1 MRNKIIIGLV
11 VLSLS
16 FIFGGIYITRAMNRL
31 VSSLQEMMD
40 LQHMGFQGKTLV
52 AQLKV
57 VQSDLL
63 LRDSPHAVEFKEFL
77 RHGAAVRDSVG
88 ACHRCHH
95 PPALDDSMQGLQ
107 DEVDAYLRR
116 SSGVYSLK
124 ATAVE
129 LKESQK
135 KAFALGEGVL
145 AKVDSMFHAA
155 DQKIATRTSLA
166 RQSVADTRKLLIG
179 FVIIG
184 PLIILLISVYFLI
197 RFTRAVSVLAT
208 AISKVK
214 AGYLDYRITEPLT
227 DEFGELAT
235 AFNEMGT
242 SLKDQCRRVESIQQR
257 YRMLFESAADAIFI
271 LEAEGPE
278 AGRIVSA
285 NSAAAMMHGYTVDE
299 LLTMHIRDL
308 DDPKDAD
315 KIPERIEQMLKG
327 EWLNATVSHRKKD
340 GTFFPVEVSAGL
352 LEYDGLKYILA
363 FDRDITERVKA
374 AEALQRVK
382 QLAMVGEMAA
392 GLAHE
397 IKNPL
402 AGIKVSIEI
411 LASELELA
419 QEDREVFLRVIQE
432 VNRIENLL
440 KNLLSYARP
449 PKPHIDSVD
458 LKLLLKNSV
467 KNAEMTLRSP
477 AYFSGKKKEINFVT
491 EMAADLPEIAA
502 DFSQLQQVILN
513 LLLNGIE
520 SIPEDGV
527 ITVKA
532 DWDRA
537 EQVSITIADTGK
549 GFDEEGLGKAFQ
561 PFYTTKPKGNGL
573 GLAITKRLVEQH
585 RGQIELTSVKG
596 EGAVFVIT
604 IPVKQQHEGAE
615 R

>member
-1 MRNKIIIGLV
+1 MKNKIIIGLI

-16 FIFGGIYITRAMNRL
+16 FTFGGFYITQAMNRV
-31 VSSLQEMMD
+31 VSNLQEMMD
-40 LQHMGFQGKTLV
+40 LQHMGFQGKTLL
-52 AQLKV
+52 AQIKV

-63 LRDSPHAVEFKEFL
+63 LKDSPHAVEFKEFL
-77 RHGAAVRDSVG
+77 RHSEAVSDSVG

-95 PPALDDSMQGLQ
+95 PSALDESM
-107 DEVDAYLRR
+107 ARLR
-116 SSGVYSLK
+116 
-124 ATAVE
+124 E
-129 LKESQK
+129 
-135 KAFALGEGVL
+135 
-145 AKVDSMFHAA
+145 KVDSYLGQGGSLYTVKADAALMKDVQKITFVHGEELLRYIESMFHSA
-155 DQKIATRTSLA
+155 DEKIATRTSLA
-166 RQSVADTRKLLIG
+166 RKSVAGTRELLIG
-179 FVIIG
+179 FVIVG
-184 PLIILLISVYFLI
+184 PLIILLVSIYFLT
-197 RFTRAVSVLAT
+197 RFTRAVTVLAK

-214 AGYLDYRITEPLT
+214 GGYLDYRITESLN

-235 AFNEMGT
+235 AFNDMGA
-242 SLKDQCRRVESIQQR
+242 SLKEQCRRVESIQQR

-271 LEAEGPE
+271 LEAEGSD

-285 NSAAAMMHGYTVDE
+285 NTAAALMHGYSVDE
-299 LLTMHIRDL
+299 LVTMHIKDL
-308 DDPKDAD
+308 DDPKAAG
-315 KIPERIEQMLKG
+315 KIPGRIRQILNG
-327 EWLNATVSHRKKD
+327 EWLNATVNHRKKD
-340 GTFFPVEVSAGL
+340 GTVFPVEVSAGL
-352 LEYDGLKYILA
+352 LEYDGHKYVLA

-374 AEALQRVK
+374 EEALQRVK

-411 LASELELA
+411 LASELVLA
-419 QEDREVFLRVIQE
+419 QEDKEVFLRVIQE

-449 PKPHIDSVD
+449 PKPHLDAVD

-477 AYFSGKKKEINFVT
+477 NYFSGKKKGVNFTT
-491 EMAADLPEIAA
+491 ELATDLPAIAA
-502 DFSQLQQVILN
+502 DFSQLQQIVLN

-520 SIPEDGV
+520 AIPEDGT

-532 DWDRA
+532 ERDQA
-537 EQVSITIADTGK
+537 EQVRITISDTGK
-549 GFDEEGLGKAFQ
+549 GFDEEGRQKAFQ

-585 RGQIELTSVKG
+585 RGRIDLTSSKG
-596 EGAVFVIT
+596 EGATFVIT
-604 IPVKQQHEGAE
+604 LPVNQQQEGAVI
-615 R
+615 